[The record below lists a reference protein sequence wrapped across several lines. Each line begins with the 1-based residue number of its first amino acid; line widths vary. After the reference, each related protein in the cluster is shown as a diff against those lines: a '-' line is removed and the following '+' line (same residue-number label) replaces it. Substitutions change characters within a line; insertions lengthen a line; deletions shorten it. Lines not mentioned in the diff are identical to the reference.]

1 MYAGSVVVDDGDA
14 GCVDAAVVVVD
25 GVGVGCIVV
34 DAGFDVG
41 LVVVV
46 DGTKNLDS
54 KQVCY
59 DAGWKSHCT
68 MISWHINSTV
78 SCNGGKL
85 RLRI

>member
-14 GCVDAAVVVVD
+14 GCVNAAAVVVD

-46 DGTKNLDS
+46 DGTKTWILNRCAMMLVGNLI
-54 KQVCY
+54 
-59 DAGWKSHCT
+59 AP
-68 MISWHINSTV
+68 
-78 SCNGGKL
+78 
-85 RLRI
+85 